1 MKVGR
6 SKTTQLYGS
15 IIKTFQKGKTIG
27 KTKQISVCQRLE
39 LGVKEMNAKGDK
51 EELLEMMVIQLYVVM
66 HHLMVGYVLR
76 NVS

>member
-1 MKVGR
+1 MKAAR

-27 KTKQISVCQRLE
+27 KTKRISVCQRLE
-39 LGVKEMNAKGDK
+39 LGVKEMNAKGD